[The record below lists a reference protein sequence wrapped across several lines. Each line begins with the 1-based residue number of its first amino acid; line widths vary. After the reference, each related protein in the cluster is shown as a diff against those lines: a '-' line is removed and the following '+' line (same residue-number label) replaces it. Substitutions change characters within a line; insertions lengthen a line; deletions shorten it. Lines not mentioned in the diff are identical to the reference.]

1 MEIGLDYMQMRASAQ
16 YYGLRWAGIGLLI
29 GGVLL
34 VLVGLAY
41 YGNIYWLRA
50 NVGDYAAQRPGLER
64 LDADSVAQPSNG
76 SLVSPLVLPAESYSA
91 TAQRLGFTP
100 LSQADAK
107 PLGTLTP
114 AERLIVPE
122 LGINV
127 KPAETGLSGQA
138 LVMQASVED
147 IERYASIQANPGER
161 GAMWF
166 FGEVGSGARSFGGLR
181 NAPEI
186 LAAGEDVMVF
196 VDSGPQV
203 YLYAATHTD
212 VMPIEELRL
221 SSIDRA
227 TIHLVVP
234 VPSGLFD
241 HFLVM
246 TGELVGVK

>member
-16 YYGLRWAGIGLLI
+16 YYGLRWAGIGLLV

-34 VLVGLAY
+34 MVVGLAY

-50 NVGDYAAQRPGLER
+50 NLDEYATQRPGLEK
-64 LDADSVAQPSNG
+64 LGAESMPGVAEGTS
-76 SLVSPLVLPAESYSA
+76 VSPLALPAGSYSA
-91 TAQRLGFTP
+91 TVQRLGFAP
-100 LSQADAK
+100 LAQSDVK
-107 PLGTLTP
+107 PIGTLAP
-114 AERLIVPE
+114 AERLIIPE

-127 KPAETGLSGQA
+127 KPSETGLSGETIIDR
-138 LVMQASVED
+138 ASV
-147 IERYASIQANPGER
+147 IRPERYASIQANPGER

-166 FGEVGSGARSFGGLR
+166 FGEVGSGAGSFSSLE
-181 NAPEI
+181 NAPEM
-186 LAAGEDVMVF
+186 LAKGEDVMIF

-212 VMPIEELRL
+212 VIATDELRL
-221 SSIDRA
+221 SSTDRA

-241 HFLVM
+241 HFLVLS
-246 TGELVGVK
+246 GELVGVK